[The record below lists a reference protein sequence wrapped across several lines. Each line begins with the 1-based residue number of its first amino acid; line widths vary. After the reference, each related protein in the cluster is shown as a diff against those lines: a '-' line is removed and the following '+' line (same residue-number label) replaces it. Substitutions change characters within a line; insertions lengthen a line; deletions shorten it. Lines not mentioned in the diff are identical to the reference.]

1 MRMEN
6 PSYKNKNMESKYLNN
21 VRNNQFLKV
30 KNSLLELEKY
40 NIELKDK
47 EFKDREVRIKRER

>member
-1 MRMEN
+1 MRTEN
-6 PSYKNKNMESKYLNN
+6 PSYKNKNIESKYLNN